1 MKQYKGYYIDG
12 VIFKSK
18 KDIDEFRKE
27 NAIERYKLLVKEF
40 VRKSD
45 HAINKIIV
53 EHEERLHKVF
63 GLSYEEI
70 EELEIKFMQ
79 TA

>member
-1 MKQYKGYYIDG
+1 MYKGYYIDG
-12 VIFKSK
+12 VTFKSEK
-18 KDIDEFRKE
+18 EIDEFRKE
-27 NAIERYKLLVKEF
+27 NAIERYGFLIKDF

-45 HAINKIIV
+45 NVINKIIV
-53 EHEERLHKVF
+53 EHEERLHNVF
-63 GLSYEEI
+63 GLSYKEI